1 MCKNEGTKAVFR
13 LKKIKLHTKIFIG
26 LILGVVVGLVF
37 GEKATIIEPVGTIF
51 LRLITMIVVP
61 LVLVSLMLGTAS
73 LGDIRKLGRIGIKT
87 IAYFMITTMVAI
99 TIGLVLANAVK
110 PGTGLNEDVRAE
122 LYKSYESKAQVSIQ
136 RMTERTGPILFNTDE
151 LKDAE
156 GLVLRLRSSDD
167 SLSGY
172 IRAQLSPNTMRML
185 EEYNPSHSPSN
196 SLKQALVD
204 ELNTLLELQNFYRE
218 ELFADVELSKE
229 TQKLLRADFQ
239 GKEVFH
245 LNRLLIEDAF
255 PDEIAKSQKS
265 SPLSGL
271 LDVLVNIFPT
281 NPLRSLVEG
290 NMLQVIFL
298 ALLFG
303 TVLTLIKRE
312 KSETLIKFLE
322 GLNDAIIQVVH
333 IAMKLAP
340 YGVLALIAA
349 VIGQYG
355 VNILYTL
362 LKYSLVVVGGLVIY
376 TFSVNSLS
384 LSLLARTN
392 PFRFYA
398 GTKEAMVIAFS
409 TSSSNAAL
417 PVSLECVEHLG
428 VSREYSSFVIP
439 LGATINMDGT
449 ALYQGVAA
457 VFIAQ
462 IYGIPLGIMDQITIV
477 LMATLASVGAAGVPA
492 AGIITLAMVLTQ
504 LGVPLEGIALIL
516 GVDRF
521 LDMCRTTTNII
532 GDMTCSAV
540 IKHTEERGK
549 TKLT

>member
-1 MCKNEGTKAVFR
+1 MR
-13 LKKIKLHTKIFIG
+13 KIKLHTKIFIG

-37 GEKATIIEPVGTIF
+37 GEKARIIEPVGTIF

-87 IAYFMITTMVAI
+87 IVYFMLTTMIAI
-99 TIGLVLANAVK
+99 SIGLGLANLVN
-110 PGTGLNEDVRAE
+110 PGYGLNEQVKQE
-122 LYKSYESKAQVSIQ
+122 LYKNYESKAQV
-136 RMTERTGPILFNTDE
+136 
-151 LKDAE
+151 
-156 GLVLRLRSSDD
+156 GL
-167 SLSGY
+167 
-172 IRAQLSPNTMRML
+172 QKM
-185 EEYNPSHSPSN
+185 EEKPS
-196 SLKQALVD
+196 A
-204 ELNTLLELQNFYRE
+204 
-218 ELFADVELSKE
+218 
-229 TQKLLRADFQ
+229 
-239 GKEVFH
+239 
-245 LNRLLIEDAF
+245 I
-255 PDEIAKSQKS
+255 
-265 SPLSGL
+265 
-271 LDVLVNIFPT
+271 DVLVGIVPT
-281 NPLRSLVEG
+281 NPINSLVEG

-303 TVLTLIKRE
+303 IILTLIKKE
-312 KSETLIKFLE
+312 KSELLIKFLE

-355 VNILYTL
+355 VHILVTL
-362 LKYSLVVVGGLVIY
+362 IKYSLVVVGGLFLY
-376 TFSVNSLS
+376 TFAMNSLTVG
-384 LSLLARTN
+384 LIGRMN
-392 PFRFYA
+392 PLRFYK
-398 GTKEAMVIAFS
+398 GVKEAMIIAFS

-417 PVSLECVEHLG
+417 PVSMESVEHIG

-462 IYGIPLGIMDQITIV
+462 IYGIPLHFGDQITIV

-492 AGIITLAMVLTQ
+492 AGIITLAMVLKQ
-504 LGVPLEGIALIL
+504 IGVPLEGIALIL

-521 LDMCRTTTNII
+521 LDMCRTTTNIV
-532 GDMTCSAV
+532 GDMACSVV
-540 IKHTEERGK
+540 IQETEKKK
-549 TKLT
+549 T

>member
-1 MCKNEGTKAVFR
+1 MFR

-37 GEKATIIEPVGTIF
+37 GEKALIIEPVGTIF

-87 IAYFMITTMVAI
+87 VVYFTITTMIAI
-99 TIGLVLANAVK
+99 SIGLALANIVK
-110 PGTGLNEDVRAE
+110 PGTGLNEEVKAE
-122 LYKSYESKAQVSIQ
+122 LYKNYESKAQVSIQ
-136 RMTERTGPILFNTDE
+136 SMEEKPS
-151 LKDAE
+151 LKD
-156 GLVLRLRSSDD
+156 
-167 SLSGY
+167 
-172 IRAQLSPNTMRML
+172 I
-185 EEYNPSHSPSN
+185 
-196 SLKQALVD
+196 
-204 ELNTLLELQNFYRE
+204 
-218 ELFADVELSKE
+218 
-229 TQKLLRADFQ
+229 
-239 GKEVFH
+239 
-245 LNRLLIEDAF
+245 LIN
-255 PDEIAKSQKS
+255 
-265 SPLSGL
+265 
-271 LDVLVNIFPT
+271 VVPT
-281 NPLRSLVEG
+281 NPVKALIEG

-298 ALLFG
+298 GLLFG
-303 TVLTLIKRE
+303 LILTLIKKS
-312 KSETLIKFLE
+312 KSEMLIKFLD
-322 GLNDAIIQVVH
+322 GVNDAIIQVVH

-355 VNILYTL
+355 VNILVTL

-384 LSLLARTN
+384 LSLLGRMN
-392 PFRFYA
+392 PLLFFKA
-398 GTKEAMVIAFS
+398 VKEAMIIAFS

-417 PVSLECVEHLG
+417 PVSLECVEHIG

-457 VFIAQ
+457 VFIAN
-462 IYGIPLGIMDQITIV
+462 IYGIPLGITDQITIV
-477 LMATLASVGAAGVPA
+477 FMATLASVGAAGVPA

-504 LGVPLEGIALIL
+504 IGIPLEGIALIL

-532 GDMTCSAV
+532 GDMACSVV
-540 IKHTEERGK
+540 IKQTEERGK
-549 TKLT
+549 SKLK

>member
-1 MCKNEGTKAVFR
+1 MKAVFR

-37 GEKATIIEPVGTIF
+37 GEKAMIIEPVGTIF

-87 IAYFMITTMVAI
+87 VVYFMITTMIAI
-99 TIGLVLANAVK
+99 SIGLVLANIVK
-110 PGTGLNEDVRAE
+110 PGTGLNEEVKAE

-136 RMTERTGPILFNTDE
+136 RMEEKPS
-151 LKDAE
+151 LKD
-156 GLVLRLRSSDD
+156 
-167 SLSGY
+167 
-172 IRAQLSPNTMRML
+172 I
-185 EEYNPSHSPSN
+185 
-196 SLKQALVD
+196 
-204 ELNTLLELQNFYRE
+204 
-218 ELFADVELSKE
+218 
-229 TQKLLRADFQ
+229 
-239 GKEVFH
+239 
-245 LNRLLIEDAF
+245 LI
-255 PDEIAKSQKS
+255 
-265 SPLSGL
+265 
-271 LDVLVNIFPT
+271 NIVPT
-281 NPLRSLVEG
+281 NPVKALIDG

-298 ALLFG
+298 GLLFG
-303 TVLTLIKRE
+303 LILTLIKKS
-312 KSETLIKFLE
+312 KSEMLIKFLD
-322 GLNDAIIQVVH
+322 GVNDAIIQVVH

-355 VNILYTL
+355 VNILVTL

-376 TFSVNSLS
+376 TFSINSLS
-384 LSLLARTN
+384 LSLLGRMN
-392 PFRFYA
+392 PLLFFKA
-398 GTKEAMVIAFS
+398 VKEAMIIAFS

-417 PVSLECVEHLG
+417 PVSLECVEHIG

-462 IYGIPLGIMDQITIV
+462 IYGIPLALTDQITIV

-504 LGVPLEGIALIL
+504 IGIPLEGIALIL

-532 GDMTCSAV
+532 GDMACSVV
-540 IKHTEERGK
+540 IKRTEERGK
-549 TKLT
+549 SKLT

>member
-1 MCKNEGTKAVFR
+1 LSEEEGMKPVFR

-37 GEKATIIEPVGTIF
+37 GEKALIIEPVGTIF

-73 LGDIRKLGRIGIKT
+73 LGDIRKLGRIGFKT
-87 IAYFMITTMVAI
+87 IVYFMITTMIAI
-99 TIGLVLANAVK
+99 SIGLVLANIVK
-110 PGTGLNEDVRAE
+110 PGTGLNEEVKAE

-136 RMTERTGPILFNTDE
+136 RMEEKPS
-151 LKDAE
+151 LKD
-156 GLVLRLRSSDD
+156 
-167 SLSGY
+167 
-172 IRAQLSPNTMRML
+172 I
-185 EEYNPSHSPSN
+185 
-196 SLKQALVD
+196 
-204 ELNTLLELQNFYRE
+204 
-218 ELFADVELSKE
+218 
-229 TQKLLRADFQ
+229 
-239 GKEVFH
+239 
-245 LNRLLIEDAF
+245 LIN
-255 PDEIAKSQKS
+255 
-265 SPLSGL
+265 
-271 LDVLVNIFPT
+271 VVPT
-281 NPLRSLVEG
+281 NPVKALIDG

-298 ALLFG
+298 GLLFG
-303 TVLTLIKRE
+303 LILTLIKKS
-312 KSETLIKFLE
+312 KSEMLIKFLD
-322 GLNDAIIQVVH
+322 GVNDAIIQVVH
-333 IAMKLAP
+333 IAMRLAP

-355 VNILYTL
+355 VNILVTL

-376 TFSVNSLS
+376 TISVNSLS
-384 LSLLARTN
+384 LSLLGRMN
-392 PFRFYA
+392 PLLYFKA
-398 GTKEAMVIAFS
+398 VKEAMIIAFS

-417 PVSLECVEHLG
+417 PVSLECVEHIG
-428 VSREYSSFVIP
+428 VPREYSSFVIP

-462 IYGIPLGIMDQITIV
+462 IYGIPLVLTDQITIV

-504 LGVPLEGIALIL
+504 IGIPLEGIALIL

-532 GDMTCSAV
+532 GDMTCSVV
-540 IKHTEERGK
+540 IKQTEERGK
-549 TKLT
+549 SKLT